1 MENSNHG
8 GLSSSDS
15 TSADSPNPKPST
27 FSASMLTPS
36 EVEWLKRDSEQARD
50 FFQRL
55 AQNDE
60 GLSALIGSEPGS

>member
-1 MENSNHG
+1 
-8 GLSSSDS
+8 
-15 TSADSPNPKPST
+15 
-27 FSASMLTPS
+27 MLTPS